1 MQSYRFKFRVGIAG
15 GGGLNPP
22 AEFVSTDAHF

>member
-15 GGGLNPP
+15 GGLNPP
-22 AEFVSTDAHF
+22 AEFVPTDAHF